1 MQYKYSTKSLNKQ
14 NQKKIPYKTLHH
26 FETNKYQKKIKYRP
40 SYRNYTTYK
49 IYQIHIIKLAKT
61 QIPHKIKKA
70 P

>member
-14 NQKKIPYKTLHH
+14 NQKKNPVQNITSFSKQINIKKNKIQTIISKLHYLQNIPNTH
-26 FETNKYQKKIKYRP
+26 F
-40 SYRNYTTYK
+40 
-49 IYQIHIIKLAKT
+49 KLAKT